1 MIAYS
6 HEPQTTIPTSSV
18 KIVGLGGAGV
28 NMLERIA
35 LEGLDGAELLALNT
49 DVRTLGNC
57 VAGEKIQLGR
67 NLTKGLG
74 SGGDPDLGQKAI
86 LEAEEEIRAALKGR
100 RIVFVC
106 AGLGGGTGS

>member
-49 DVRTLGNC
+49 DVRKLSHC
-57 VAGEKIQLGR
+57 VANEKIQLGR

-74 SGGDPDLGQKAI
+74 SGAI
-86 LEAEEEIRAALKGR
+86 RISVSR
-100 RIVFVC
+100 RFVRRKTKS
-106 AGLGGGTGS
+106 APH